1 MILRDLTFASF
12 ILASLVN
19 LLSSLNDFNEEQ
31 ERKKEI
37 RLQKRSSE
45 SSEIA
50 LIIVITVIVSIILV
64 GMVLIIIVV
73 TCKLSDLK
81 EVVPTMRVK
90 EFIPSRETRKATII
104 LPMPPIHSPSLPP
117 EKHVLPPVEE
127 VSSDYVSTDPP
138 SDPPSDPPTSK
149 TPEGMQTLPP
159 PQYEA
164 SSHAEYA
171 IPTELEYYSGQ
182 GKTVRELTETFSY
195 SDV

>member
-1 MILRDLTFASF
+1 MTLRDLTFTSF
-12 ILASLVN
+12 LLASVLN
-19 LLSSLNDFNEEQ
+19 LLSALNVFNEEQ
-31 ERKKEI
+31 ERKKES
-37 RLQKRSSE
+37 RLQKRSSD

-50 LIIVITVIVSIILV
+50 LIIVITVIVSIILA
-64 GMVLIIIVV
+64 GMVIIIIAI

-90 EFIPSRETRKATII
+90 EYIPSRETRKATII
-104 LPMPPIHSPSLPP
+104 LPMPSTHSPSLPP
-117 EKHVLPPVEE
+117 EKQVLPPVEE
-127 VSSDYVSTDPP
+127 VSSVST
-138 SDPPSDPPTSK
+138 DPPSDPPTSK

-164 SSHAEYA
+164 SSHAEHA